1 VYRKWNAFARTLLY
15 KIRANMNNY
24 KALVKEAFSKVLIDP
39 VFNEEMIAR
48 YFDKSY
54 RQFVDGKEL
63 NYEQF
68 VAHVAIVKQRTT
80 RLEFLYNTVI
90 EEGNIVFTNHIV
102 TATKPDGT
110 VGSTHLIAEFHI
122 ENGKIV
128 YCSELSRLLN
138 GQEEDRDLGSAH

>member
-1 VYRKWNAFARTLLY
+1 
-15 KIRANMNNY
+15 MNNY

-48 YFDKSY
+48 YFGLSY

-63 NYEQF
+63 NYAQF
-68 VAHVAIVKQRTT
+68 VAHMAMVKQRTT

-90 EEGNIVFTNHIV
+90 EEGNIVFTNHVV

-110 VGSTHLIAEFHI
+110 VARTHLIAEFHI
-122 ENGKIV
+122 ADGKIV
-128 YCSELSRLLN
+128 YCNELSRLLS
-138 GQEEDRDLGSAH
+138 GEEGDRDLGSAH